1 MGRSCAVVSLA
12 CVACVALLLLPAT
25 YQTTGGGGPRNLFQP
40 RDGDVVAIKSWH
52 TGMYV
57 DVRSTDMQAM
67 IRKAKEQGLRKVE
80 INAHRDDN
88 AFVQVDDAVAKIL
101 ANRQA
106 IQDSDSESDSDD
118 SGSDF
123 TDSD

>member
-12 CVACVALLLLPAT
+12 CVACVALLLLTAT

-57 DVRSTDMQAM
+57 DVRSTDGRLIATAP
-67 IRKAKEQGLRKVE
+67 K
-80 INAHRDDN
+80 
-88 AFVQVDDAVAKIL
+88 
-101 ANRQA
+101 ANRTLFRVMILTKPMVDMLA
-106 IQDSDSESDSDD
+106 DAMRTIR
-118 SGSDF
+118 
-123 TDSD
+123 

>member
-1 MGRSCAVVSLA
+1 MVVPGKRLSIRMDAAPAAVPGSLMDM
-12 CVACVALLLLPAT
+12 L
-25 YQTTGGGGPRNLFQP
+25 N
-40 RDGDVVAIKSWH
+40 KSKS
-52 TGMYV
+52 GLKKAPEREKKAV